1 MAVYQNGVCI
11 EPGQDV
17 VQVTFASYTV
27 PAVTSTG
34 GITTPK
40 PPVAQEFFAPPAIA
54 KPAELP
60 KVVAELPKVVK
71 EVRIPSDKK
80 RKLPRPI
87 SQTRPTKIKADPL
100 QMLAD
105 IAYKEGERKTVEAP
119 QETKLKALMSEV
131 NIPYDFESSLLGG
144 RIESRQLNV
153 PFLLEQEIGITSFS
167 NEGDF
172 KVEQLRA
179 SGSGIRVINFH
190 PMTLTQKGL
199 DQDILNDLQLLDLG
213 IIL

>member
-54 KPAELP
+54 KPTELP
-60 KVVAELPKVVK
+60 KIA

-87 SQTRPTKIKADPL
+87 SQARPTKIKADPL
-100 QMLAD
+100 QILAD